1 MKEGTSSSTTL
12 TLTEPTPMQ
21 AAAIA
26 SGGGIWGDPAV
37 ELSTMGDQRQ
47 ATRVKSL
54 ELTQNDLQS
63 NSKKGKNAIVMGC
76 IAFSTGIAS
85 FLAGVITIAI
95 PIMAN
100 DLHIPDNL
108 VLWPVTVYSLACGCT
123 LLACGS
129 VSDVIGSRRMF
140 LSGCFL
146 QCFMTLACGLSKNT
160 AQIIVFRS
168 FSGIAASFCLPSAV
182 SLINEVFPP
191 GKERNITFAM
201 MGGAQPFGFGIG
213 MVLGGVFT
221 GTIGWQWGF
230 HVAAIINF
238 FMFILAAWQLPPTPS
253 AHKHHIWSRLATD
266 IDWLGLILASGF
278 LAMLSYVISV
288 LTGDLTVM
296 RKPVNITL
304 LVLSFVLLGAFVL
317 WVGRQ
322 ERLGRPALI
331 PNSLWQHK
339 GFSCI
344 CFNVFCVWAA
354 FNAFEQY
361 ANFFFQDVQGNTP
374 LGTALRFLP
383 APVSG
388 ALANIGV
395 GLLVH
400 RIRGDWI
407 VVLTSIVS
415 ALASLLMAIINPN
428 WSYWRCAFVA
438 QFFNPV
444 GADGMFTVANLLIT
458 SMFPPGEQ
466 GVAGGVFN
474 TISQT
479 GKSVGMALTLLIA
492 QQVTASSS
500 YEDKTSPEA
509 LMHGYRAAFW
519 FCVAL
524 IVASLLVSVWG
535 LRRIGKVGLKK
546 D

>member
-1 MKEGTSSSTTL
+1 MVRAENMIRTIFRAVADIFQARDSILSGLRLYPSCLWLGLGRHRKQTHVLIRLFPTMSLNNRLRTVQKHCPDHRFSLLLRHCSFLLSALGCQSHQRSISSWQREKHHLRYDGRSSTFWFRHWHGL
-12 TLTEPTPMQ
+12 GWSFYWHDWLAMGLPCRCYHQLLHVHPCCM
-21 AAAIA
+21 AIA
-26 SGGGIWGDPAV
+26 SH
-37 ELSTMGDQRQ
+37 SFQSQT
-47 ATRVKSL
+47 S
-54 ELTQNDLQS
+54 DLVTTS
-63 NSKKGKNAIVMGC
+63 DRYR
-76 IAFSTGIAS
+76 
-85 FLAGVITIAI
+85 LAGTCLGKRISGDAFICYLVRYSHT
-95 PIMAN
+95 P
-100 DLHIPDNL
+100 DLSPTDE
-108 VLWPVTVYSLACGCT
+108 
-123 LLACGS
+123 
-129 VSDVIGSRRMF
+129 
-140 LSGCFL
+140 
-146 QCFMTLACGLSKNT
+146 
-160 AQIIVFRS
+160 FRS
-168 FSGIAASFCLPSAV
+168 A
-182 SLINEVFPP
+182 
-191 GKERNITFAM
+191 
-201 MGGAQPFGFGIG
+201 
-213 MVLGGVFT
+213 
-221 GTIGWQWGF
+221 
-230 HVAAIINF
+230 
-238 FMFILAAWQLPPTPS
+238 
-253 AHKHHIWSRLATD
+253 
-266 IDWLGLILASGF
+266 
-278 LAMLSYVISV
+278 
-288 LTGDLTVM
+288 LTGDLTM
-296 RKPVNITL
+296 MKQPVNITL
-304 LVLSFVLLGAFVL
+304 LVLSFVFLAAFVL

-361 ANFFFQDVQGNTP
+361 ANFFFQDVQGNSP

-415 ALASLLMAIINPN
+415 ALASLLMAIIDPS
-428 WSYWRCAFVA
+428 WSYFRCAFVA

-492 QQVTASSS
+492 QQVTANSSH
-500 YEDKTSPEA
+500 EDKTSPEA
-509 LMHGYRAAFW
+509 LMVGYRAAFW

-524 IVASLLVSVWG
+524 IVSSLLVSVWG

>member
-1 MKEGTSSSTTL
+1 M
-12 TLTEPTPMQ
+12 
-21 AAAIA
+21 AIA
-26 SGGGIWGDPAV
+26 SH
-37 ELSTMGDQRQ
+37 SFQSQT
-47 ATRVKSL
+47 S
-54 ELTQNDLQS
+54 DLVTTS
-63 NSKKGKNAIVMGC
+63 DRYR
-76 IAFSTGIAS
+76 
-85 FLAGVITIAI
+85 LAGTCLGKRISGDAFICYLVRYSHT
-95 PIMAN
+95 P
-100 DLHIPDNL
+100 DLSPTDE
-108 VLWPVTVYSLACGCT
+108 
-123 LLACGS
+123 
-129 VSDVIGSRRMF
+129 
-140 LSGCFL
+140 
-146 QCFMTLACGLSKNT
+146 
-160 AQIIVFRS
+160 FRS
-168 FSGIAASFCLPSAV
+168 A
-182 SLINEVFPP
+182 
-191 GKERNITFAM
+191 
-201 MGGAQPFGFGIG
+201 
-213 MVLGGVFT
+213 
-221 GTIGWQWGF
+221 
-230 HVAAIINF
+230 
-238 FMFILAAWQLPPTPS
+238 
-253 AHKHHIWSRLATD
+253 
-266 IDWLGLILASGF
+266 
-278 LAMLSYVISV
+278 
-288 LTGDLTVM
+288 LTGDVTVM
-296 RKPVNITL
+296 KQPVNITL
-304 LVLSFVLLGAFVL
+304 LVLSFVFLAAFVL

-361 ANFFFQDVQGNTP
+361 ANFFFQDVQGNSP

-415 ALASLLMAIINPN
+415 ALASLLMAIIDPS
-428 WSYWRCAFVA
+428 WSYFRCAFVA

-492 QQVTASSS
+492 QQVTANSSH
-500 YEDKTSPEA
+500 EDKTSPEA
-509 LMHGYRAAFW
+509 LMVGYRAAFW

-524 IVASLLVSVWG
+524 IVSSLLVSVWG

>member
-1 MKEGTSSSTTL
+1 MKNDMAGGATVTM
-12 TLTEPTPMQ
+12 TEPTPMQ

-47 ATRVKSL
+47 ASRVRSMEVSQEDVKL
-54 ELTQNDLQS
+54 I
-63 NSKKGKNAIVMGC
+63 SKKGNAIVMGC

-95 PIMAN
+95 PIMAK
-100 DLHIPDNL
+100 DLNIPENL

-146 QCFMTLACGLSKNT
+146 QCFMTIACGLSKNT
-160 AQIIVFRS
+160 AQIIAFRS

-238 FMFILAAWQLPPTPS
+238 FMFILAAWQLPPTPV
-253 AHKHHIWSRLATD
+253 AHKQRIWSRLATD

-278 LAMLSYVISV
+278 LAMLSYVISA

-296 RKPVNITL
+296 RKPINIVL
-304 LVLSFVLLGAFVL
+304 LVLSFVFLLAFVL

-361 ANFFFQDVQGNTP
+361 ANFFFQDVQGNSP

-388 ALANIGV
+388 ALANVGV

-415 ALASLLMAIINPN
+415 ALASLLMAIIDPS

-492 QQVTASSS
+492 QQVTANSS
-500 YEDKTSPEA
+500 YADKTSPEA
-509 LMHGYRAAFW
+509 LMVGYRAAFW

-524 IVASLLVSVWG
+524 IVASLVVSVWG

>member
-1 MKEGTSSSTTL
+1 MPG
-12 TLTEPTPMQ
+12 P
-21 AAAIA
+21 
-26 SGGGIWGDPAV
+26 
-37 ELSTMGDQRQ
+37 
-47 ATRVKSL
+47 
-54 ELTQNDLQS
+54 
-63 NSKKGKNAIVMGC
+63 
-76 IAFSTGIAS
+76 S
-85 FLAGVITIAI
+85 F
-95 PIMAN
+95 
-100 DLHIPDNL
+100 PDE
-108 VLWPVTVYSLACGCT
+108 SC
-123 LLACGS
+123 
-129 VSDVIGSRRMF
+129 
-140 LSGCFL
+140 
-146 QCFMTLACGLSKNT
+146 
-160 AQIIVFRS
+160 
-168 FSGIAASFCLPSAV
+168 SA
-182 SLINEVFPP
+182 
-191 GKERNITFAM
+191 
-201 MGGAQPFGFGIG
+201 
-213 MVLGGVFT
+213 
-221 GTIGWQWGF
+221 
-230 HVAAIINF
+230 
-238 FMFILAAWQLPPTPS
+238 
-253 AHKHHIWSRLATD
+253 
-266 IDWLGLILASGF
+266 
-278 LAMLSYVISV
+278 

-296 RKPVNITL
+296 RQPVNITL
-304 LVLSFVLLGAFVL
+304 LVLSFVFLAAFVL

-361 ANFFFQDVQGNTP
+361 ANFFFQDVQGNSP

-415 ALASLLMAIINPN
+415 ALASLLMAIIDPS
-428 WSYWRCAFVA
+428 WSYFRCAFVA

-492 QQVTASSS
+492 QQVTANSSH
-500 YEDKTSPEA
+500 EDKTSPEA
-509 LMHGYRAAFW
+509 LMVGYRAAFW

-524 IVASLLVSVWG
+524 IVSSLLVSVWG

>member
-1 MKEGTSSSTTL
+1 
-12 TLTEPTPMQ
+12 
-21 AAAIA
+21 
-26 SGGGIWGDPAV
+26 
-37 ELSTMGDQRQ
+37 
-47 ATRVKSL
+47 
-54 ELTQNDLQS
+54 
-63 NSKKGKNAIVMGC
+63 
-76 IAFSTGIAS
+76 
-85 FLAGVITIAI
+85 
-95 PIMAN
+95 
-100 DLHIPDNL
+100 
-108 VLWPVTVYSLACGCT
+108 
-123 LLACGS
+123 
-129 VSDVIGSRRMF
+129 
-140 LSGCFL
+140 
-146 QCFMTLACGLSKNT
+146 
-160 AQIIVFRS
+160 
-168 FSGIAASFCLPSAV
+168 
-182 SLINEVFPP
+182 
-191 GKERNITFAM
+191 
-201 MGGAQPFGFGIG
+201 
-213 MVLGGVFT
+213 
-221 GTIGWQWGF
+221 
-230 HVAAIINF
+230 
-238 FMFILAAWQLPPTPS
+238 
-253 AHKHHIWSRLATD
+253 
-266 IDWLGLILASGF
+266 
-278 LAMLSYVISV
+278 
-288 LTGDLTVM
+288 M
-296 RKPVNITL
+296 RKTINIVL
-304 LVLSFVLLGAFVL
+304 LVLSFVFLLAFVL

-361 ANFFFQDVQGNTP
+361 ANFFFQDVQGNSP

-388 ALANIGV
+388 ALANVGV

-415 ALASLLMAIINPN
+415 ALASLLMAIIDPS

-492 QQVTASSS
+492 QQVTANSS
-500 YEDKTSPEA
+500 YADKTSPEA
-509 LMHGYRAAFW
+509 LMVGYRAAFW

>member
-1 MKEGTSSSTTL
+1 
-12 TLTEPTPMQ
+12 
-21 AAAIA
+21 
-26 SGGGIWGDPAV
+26 
-37 ELSTMGDQRQ
+37 
-47 ATRVKSL
+47 
-54 ELTQNDLQS
+54 
-63 NSKKGKNAIVMGC
+63 
-76 IAFSTGIAS
+76 
-85 FLAGVITIAI
+85 
-95 PIMAN
+95 
-100 DLHIPDNL
+100 
-108 VLWPVTVYSLACGCT
+108 
-123 LLACGS
+123 
-129 VSDVIGSRRMF
+129 MF

-160 AQIIVFRS
+160 AQIIAFRS

-266 IDWLGLILASGF
+266 IDWLGLLLASGF
-278 LAMLSYVISV
+278 LAMLSYVISA

-296 RKPVNITL
+296 RKPVNISL

-361 ANFFFQDVQGNTP
+361 ANFFFQDVQGNSP

-492 QQVTASSS
+492 QQVTANSS

>member
-1 MKEGTSSSTTL
+1 M
-12 TLTEPTPMQ
+12 
-21 AAAIA
+21 
-26 SGGGIWGDPAV
+26 
-37 ELSTMGDQRQ
+37 RQ
-47 ATRVKSL
+47 
-54 ELTQNDLQS
+54 
-63 NSKKGKNAIVMGC
+63 
-76 IAFSTGIAS
+76 
-85 FLAGVITIAI
+85 
-95 PIMAN
+95 
-100 DLHIPDNL
+100 
-108 VLWPVTVYSLACGCT
+108 
-123 LLACGS
+123 
-129 VSDVIGSRRMF
+129 
-140 LSGCFL
+140 
-146 QCFMTLACGLSKNT
+146 
-160 AQIIVFRS
+160 
-168 FSGIAASFCLPSAV
+168 
-182 SLINEVFPP
+182 
-191 GKERNITFAM
+191 
-201 MGGAQPFGFGIG
+201 
-213 MVLGGVFT
+213 
-221 GTIGWQWGF
+221 
-230 HVAAIINF
+230 
-238 FMFILAAWQLPPTPS
+238 
-253 AHKHHIWSRLATD
+253 
-266 IDWLGLILASGF
+266 
-278 LAMLSYVISV
+278 
-288 LTGDLTVM
+288 
-296 RKPVNITL
+296 PVNITL
-304 LVLSFVLLGAFVL
+304 RVLSFVLLGAFVL

-361 ANFFFQDVQGNTP
+361 ANFFFQDVQGNSP

-415 ALASLLMAIINPN
+415 ALASLLMAIIDPN

-492 QQVTASSS
+492 QQVTANSKH
-500 YEDKTSPEA
+500 EDKTSPEA
-509 LMHGYRAAFW
+509 LMVGYRAEDWESW
-519 FCVAL
+519 FEEGLGFVKSLCLFVSILYIHLFADRPYL
-524 IVASLLVSVWG
+524 CFFFAVDSLHVGSCHRLQASLSVKTMRNCPSSVSRTPQRSIIQRLCVPASIRCWF
-535 LRRIGKVGLKK
+535 VGNG
-546 D
+546 DIS